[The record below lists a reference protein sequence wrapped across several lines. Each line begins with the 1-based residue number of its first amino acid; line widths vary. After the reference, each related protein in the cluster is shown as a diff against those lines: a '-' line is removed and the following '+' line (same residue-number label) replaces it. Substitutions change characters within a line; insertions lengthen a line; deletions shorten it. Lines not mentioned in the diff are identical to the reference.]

1 MQSTP
6 LCLAASSR
14 VTEVEPLAIASLSD
28 RFDRKDLWHV
38 VHLREA
44 VAVACITSCCFPE
57 FSRLLTESLC
67 DAFVDIGA
75 SSAEP
80 LSTFVAD
87 ASEQSLVDGT

>member
-1 MQSTP
+1 
-6 LCLAASSR
+6 
-14 VTEVEPLAIASLSD
+14 
-28 RFDRKDLWHV
+28 
-38 VHLREA
+38 
-44 VAVACITSCCFPE
+44 
-57 FSRLLTESLC
+57 LLTESLC